1 MQGASLL
8 ALGIMSAAP
17 ARAGDFTFT
26 SVDDD
31 HIAWEDAANWAG
43 PSALPGSGDD
53 ATIVSGLLRGA
64 EVKDTRSVNTLVLDS
79 GLNVYRGGK
88 LTVGNGIVANAGY
101 FINDGTIAADVV
113 NNTYIANT
121 GDFTGDVTNNSG
133 GAVINDGVDDG
144 KAGVWT
150 GDVTNTDYVNNSY
163 GIWNGRVLSNT
174 GIIDNANGAIWNGDA
189 VNSGDINSTDSVWNG
204 DLANSGTAWM
214 TGTLNGDVV
223 NNGTLYLDKSLAGV
237 GVIVNTGRIGME
249 DGAADDTL
257 SARSLSGAGT
267 VTIDFDPTTMSS
279 DRVVLSGDYS
289 ADTALELRLLAEFPD
304 VRKLGVAKVLVV
316 GGKNSGSVT
325 SDIALDDSGG
335 AIVYAIE
342 DDADGF
348 AIVARPGVPVARA
361 ADVMALSAATLGMAS
376 PSGFA
381 ADEPC
386 VPAATVRGFHGGATS
401 SASGSALSLDVSGG
415 AAGFD
420 IACLALPNGRATLG
434 LGVTL
439 GLAKG
444 SVRGDA
450 DAPPAG
456 SMDQRFAGLY
466 ARLVD
471 DAFTAVLEGQL
482 ASLSYRPADPPSSL
496 GIGSLDG
503 ITSRFS
509 SSASYSVAL
518 GVVSVTPEIGLSLTG
533 SDARSGSFGNA
544 GAVRLQTGRTVSA
557 HVGSTIA
564 AEFALAGGSDLTPF
578 ASLLL
583 NGDLWSEGA
592 TLTDSASSIAAI
604 DLAANSP
611 YLTLAMG
618 ADLVHAGNL
627 DAGLR
632 ADLRLGSRL
641 TDANVSGHLKV
652 SF

>member
-1 MQGASLL
+1 MMQGASLL

-150 GDVTNTDYVNNSY
+150 GD
-163 GIWNGRVLSNT
+163 
-174 GIIDNANGAIWNGDA
+174 A

-267 VTIDFDPTTMSS
+267 
-279 DRVVLSGDYS
+279 
-289 ADTALELRLLAEFPD
+289 
-304 VRKLGVAKVLVV
+304 
-316 GGKNSGSVT
+316 
-325 SDIALDDSGG
+325 
-335 AIVYAIE
+335 
-342 DDADGF
+342 
-348 AIVARPGVPVARA
+348 
-361 ADVMALSAATLGMAS
+361 
-376 PSGFA
+376 
-381 ADEPC
+381 
-386 VPAATVRGFHGGATS
+386 
-401 SASGSALSLDVSGG
+401 
-415 AAGFD
+415 
-420 IACLALPNGRATLG
+420 
-434 LGVTL
+434 
-439 GLAKG
+439 
-444 SVRGDA
+444 
-450 DAPPAG
+450 
-456 SMDQRFAGLY
+456 
-466 ARLVD
+466 
-471 DAFTAVLEGQL
+471 
-482 ASLSYRPADPPSSL
+482 
-496 GIGSLDG
+496 
-503 ITSRFS
+503 
-509 SSASYSVAL
+509 
-518 GVVSVTPEIGLSLTG
+518 
-533 SDARSGSFGNA
+533 
-544 GAVRLQTGRTVSA
+544 
-557 HVGSTIA
+557 
-564 AEFALAGGSDLTPF
+564 
-578 ASLLL
+578 
-583 NGDLWSEGA
+583 
-592 TLTDSASSIAAI
+592 
-604 DLAANSP
+604 
-611 YLTLAMG
+611 
-618 ADLVHAGNL
+618 
-627 DAGLR
+627 
-632 ADLRLGSRL
+632 
-641 TDANVSGHLKV
+641 
-652 SF
+652 